1 MFISGSWWTCTLP
14 SPSAG
19 RVRVVVIQRP
29 VQEKS
34 VSFNSSRCAVVDFH
48 QEMKDLL
55 LGCVAKA
62 EFLSIK

>member
-1 MFISGSWWTCTLP
+1 
-14 SPSAG
+14 
-19 RVRVVVIQRP
+19 VVIQRP